1 MTCDSLDGRISCKP
15 TIRHSQAVAKA
26 STIKYMD
33 LFDRIYELDR
43 ILRRARTPVSRAAL
57 QERLECSRATVGRII
72 SEARACIGAPIE
84 YDHRIGGYCYA
95 ASEDGPWELPG
106 LWFNASELYALLAAH
121 HLLANAQPGLLEGD
135 LTPLLARIERI
146 LAARGLGHHEAAR
159 RIRILRMA
167 ARRTDQQHFRTVAGA
182 LVARRRLLMRY
193 HGRARDAVTERQ
205 ISPQRLT
212 HYRENW
218 YLDAW
223 DHGVRALRSFSVD
236 RIQAA
241 RVMDTAA
248 LDVPETRLNA
258 HFASAYGIFAGKP
271 RHTAVLRFSATSAR
285 WVADESWHPEQKG
298 RFEDGYYVLE
308 IPYSDSRELVG
319 DILRHGP
326 EVVVI
331 SPPALREE
339 VSRRLE
345 AALEQYQD

>member
-1 MTCDSLDGRISCKP
+1 
-15 TIRHSQAVAKA
+15 
-26 STIKYMD
+26 
-33 LFDRIYELDR
+33 
-43 ILRRARTPVSRAAL
+43 
-57 QERLECSRATVGRII
+57 
-72 SEARACIGAPIE
+72 
-84 YDHRIGGYCYA
+84 
-95 ASEDGPWELPG
+95 
-106 LWFNASELYALLAAH
+106 
-121 HLLANAQPGLLEGD
+121 
-135 LTPLLARIERI
+135 
-146 LAARGLGHHEAAR
+146 
-159 RIRILRMA
+159 MA

-182 LVARRRLLMRY
+182 LVARRRLLLRY

-205 ISPQRLT
+205 VSPQRLT

-241 RVMDTAA
+241 RVMDAAA
-248 LDVPETRLNA
+248 LDVPEPRLNA

-339 VSRRLE
+339 VSRRL
-345 AALEQYQD
+345 ATALGHYQD